1 MSDQFIVEADKR
13 AVGIAVRTPG
23 GFRFFA
29 SDPRF
34 KSLEIKTYRKA
45 RSLVRR
51 AEEIAV
57 AARDVQPG
65 SKPALQ

>member
-1 MSDQFIVEADKR
+1 MTDQFIVEAERR

-51 AEEIAV
+51 AEDIAA
-57 AARDVQPG
+57 AAREVRPG
-65 SKPALQ
+65 SKPVSQ